1 VNEEEQKLKI
11 IAVKSFAPY
20 EEMYKVVDFLN
31 KTLKDRRV
39 MFGLTKN
46 ERGTM
51 DITVYEF

>member
-1 VNEEEQKLKI
+1 MNEEEQKLKI